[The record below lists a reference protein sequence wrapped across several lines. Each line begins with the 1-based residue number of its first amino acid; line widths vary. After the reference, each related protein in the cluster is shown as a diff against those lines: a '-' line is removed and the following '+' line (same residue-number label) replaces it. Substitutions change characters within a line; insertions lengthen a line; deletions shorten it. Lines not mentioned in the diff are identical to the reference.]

1 MQQFGEWLFSGC
13 IRMDSKLQGLLSP
26 CHPWRRSSF
35 SSWTRPH
42 GRPQTFLGTCISPSL
57 WASPFRFYVPSFL
70 MSFNMFDLCWP
81 HQPSSA
87 RLATPS
93 RALSLPGCPRVLPMC
108 RPPHVRPSAPRARRD
123 QRISLTSSR
132 CSQNFLMIRSTRKRN
147 SQHSSCNTRSTSCR
161 NCSRSCRCSKKDW
174 NNSRRRSRINQR
186 PARLHEWSHRLVGI
200 APHPREAGWGC
211 LMLSL
216 CVLWSVSHSLI
227 SDILLQGDANCE
239 MSRFGCLLCQGRR
252 FLFRPLQG
260 LVLVRP
266 RCLSCLCFVFAWL
279 KTTRRCSLQAGRR
292 RFMVWE
298 FQGEHGNQNNIE
310 KDMFKFY
317 SLRLSWCTNAS
328 NIFHV
333 DGRAT
338 RKLSSRFTS
347 QWAAQLALAGI
358 NCHPGLPWHLCE
370 KAGAF

>member
-42 GRPQTFLGTCISPSL
+42 GRPQTFLGRCISPSL

-200 APHPREAGWGC
+200 ALHPREAGWGC

-227 SDILLQGDANCE
+227 SDILLQGVANCGMPMPIFE
-239 MSRFGCLLCQGRR
+239 GHQGSDVSR
-252 FLFRPLQG
+252 
-260 LVLVRP
+260 VRAGGSFFD
-266 RCLSCLCFVFAWL
+266 LSKGSF
-279 KTTRRCSLQAGRR
+279 
-292 RFMVWE
+292 
-298 FQGEHGNQNNIE
+298 
-310 KDMFKFY
+310 
-317 SLRLSWCTNAS
+317 
-328 NIFHV
+328 
-333 DGRAT
+333 
-338 RKLSSRFTS
+338 
-347 QWAAQLALAGI
+347 
-358 NCHPGLPWHLCE
+358 
-370 KAGAF
+370 